1 MNIFNDIQQFL
12 NDERTIEILYF
23 LVLLT
28 ALVWVTTGF
37 RFLDKKNKKKE
48 IKTKM
53 GLIPNIQ
60 LG

>member
-12 NDERTIEILYF
+12 NDERTIKVLYF

-37 RFLDKKNKKKE
+37 RFLDKKIIKKRNKDQNGSN
-48 IKTKM
+48 T
-53 GLIPNIQ
+53 
-60 LG
+60 